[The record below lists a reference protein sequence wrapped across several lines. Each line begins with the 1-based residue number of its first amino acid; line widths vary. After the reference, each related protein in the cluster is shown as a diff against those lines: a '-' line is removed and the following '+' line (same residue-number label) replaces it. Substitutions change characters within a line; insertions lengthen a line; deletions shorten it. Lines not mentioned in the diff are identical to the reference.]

1 MIISSGGSQHGTNFY
16 HHFSEAEITIDT
28 RKDGGK
34 KYIYYAAG
42 GNVIGF
48 DTWEGRKKTGEI
60 RYGEYRKLRD
70 KKTGKWEH
78 EKIRSNTICTI
89 VPRYHVLKTPLT
101 LYGKA
106 GVLVQKYY
114 GGSLRGEEFRY
125 IGKVKNRVAYHVN
138 RGTKAQ
144 KAGFSVLSPNGE
156 LYAKYTGKISFSGR
170 YNNSGLFT
178 KNSWGEDKKTELDLC
193 LIDNLFDDR
202 NYEVEVYNKSFKLI
216 LAGKVINGQK
226 ADKWTQAGGV
236 VYYVQ
241 GVAISEK
248 LYNATPEQ
256 LDAKEILNIENAQVR
271 AAFIKKI
278 TLERIIQT
286 CGGQMVHQDADRG
299 YDLISIPL
307 KPVQVN
313 RWDREPDKVMKIL
326 KVKCPST
333 GAFYCL
339 RVPPTM
345 ETCEQARQWTFGVA
359 EPSVANTKAEY
370 IEFGN
375 ET

>member
-1 MIISSGGSQHGTNFY
+1 MYINSGRSQHGTNFY
-16 HHFSEAEITIDT
+16 HHFVNATITIDT
-28 RKDGGK
+28 RKDGDK

-42 GNVIGF
+42 GHVTGYDI
-48 DTWEGRKKTGEI
+48 WQGRKKTTEI
-60 RYGEYRKLRD
+60 RYGNYRKLRNT
-70 KKTGKWEH
+70 KTGKWE
-78 EKIRSNTICTI
+78 EDKIRPNTICGI
-89 VPRYHVLKTPLT
+89 VPRTHTTKTPLT
-101 LYGKA
+101 LYGQA

-125 IGKVKNRVAYHVN
+125 IGRVKNRVAYHVN

-144 KAGFSVLSPNGE
+144 KTGFSVLSPTGK
-156 LYAKYTGKISFSGR
+156 LYARYTGKIAFSGR
-170 YNNSGLFT
+170 YNNGLFA
-178 KNSWGEDKKTELDLC
+178 KRSWGEDKQTALDPC
-193 LIDNLFDDR
+193 SIEHLFDDR
-202 NYEVEVYNKSFKLI
+202 NYEVEVYDKSFKLT

-226 ADKWTQAGGV
+226 ADKWTQAGEV

-241 GVAISEK
+241 GVAITEK

-256 LDAKEILNIENAQVR
+256 LDAREILNIDNAQVR

-286 CGGQMVHQDADRG
+286 CDGQIIHQDIDRG

-313 RWDREPDKVMKIL
+313 KWDREPDKIMKIL